1 MLLAIKSCHMN
12 KLINITTRYYIVLF
26 LGVMLC
32 WSVVLYFVMK
42 FEVYQNIDEVLFNR
56 VNNVRS
62 HLEQNSLTVIDPLAD
77 YKINEISK
85 SEFDKAKKD
94 IYNDTLVYEPTD
106 EEFDEYRKLQTSFE
120 AGHRYW
126 EITVVKPRLESTEIL
141 NTVVFTLIPLSILMV
156 LMLAISARRLNK
168 KLWKPFY
175 NIVNYLSDYRIDQ
188 DVAAPQEDSKIE
200 EFESLKKSVQTLLQ
214 RNKNVFEQQKQFI
227 ENASHETQT
236 PLAVIQS
243 QLEIL
248 LQMPE
253 LTNDQAE
260 IIQSALKETD
270 RLTKLN
276 KTLLLLSKIQ
286 NQQFIDKSEVN
297 LDSLARKLVKYFD
310 EKKEKLHLTVNLES
324 SPDATVKSNPM
335 LAEVLLGN
343 LIKNSFVHNMEQGSV
358 RISVTS
364 NRFEISNTGNPIAD
378 KNRIF
383 ERFNNKSSTTDSWG
397 LGLSIVKKITEVNGW
412 NISYESENHHHK
424 FRVDF

>member
-1 MLLAIKSCHMN
+1 MLLAIKSLNMN
-12 KLINITTRYYIVLF
+12 KLINITTRYYIILF

-42 FEVYQNIDEVLFNR
+42 YEVYQNIDEVLHNR
-56 VNNVRS
+56 VHNVRTYI
-62 HLEQNSLTVIDPLAD
+62 ERNSLPSKDPLAD
-77 YKINEISK
+77 YAVSEIPK
-85 SEFDKAKKD
+85 KEFDKTKKGV
-94 IYNDTLVYEPTD
+94 YSDTLVYERTD
-106 EEFDEYRKLQTSFE
+106 DEFDEYRKLETSFE
-120 AGHRYW
+120 ASNRFW
-126 EITVVKPRLESTEIL
+126 QITVVKPRLESTEIL

-156 LMLAISARRLNK
+156 LIFAISARRLNK

-175 NIVNYLSDYRIDQ
+175 NIVNYLSDYRIDKE
-188 DVAAPQEDSKIE
+188 VTAPQDNSEVE
-200 EFESLKKSVQTLLQ
+200 EFESLKKSVHTLMQ
-214 RNKNVFEQQKQFI
+214 RNKDVFEQQKQFI

-260 IIQSALKETD
+260 IIQSALNETD

-286 NQQFIDKSEVN
+286 NQQFIDKSQV
-297 LDSLARKLVKYFD
+297 DIGSLARKLVKYFD
-310 EKKEKLHLTVNLES
+310 EKKEKLGLTVNLES
-324 SPDATVKSNPM
+324 SPEATVKSNPI

-343 LIKNSFVHNMEQGSV
+343 LIKNAFVHNVPQGMV
-358 RISVTS
+358 RISVTA
-364 NRFEISNTGNPIAD
+364 NRLEVSNTGNPVAD
-378 KNRIF
+378 KTRIF

-412 NISYESENHHHK
+412 NIGYETKNHYHK
-424 FRVDF
+424 FWVNF

>member
-1 MLLAIKSCHMN
+1 MN

-26 LGVMLC
+26 LAVMLG

-42 FEVYQNIDEVLFNR
+42 FEVYQNIDEVLYNR

-62 HLEQNSLTVIDPLAD
+62 YLEKKSLTAHDPLSD
-77 YKINEISK
+77 YTVGEISQLQ
-85 SEFDKAKKD
+85 FHHMKKEV
-94 IYNDTLVYEPTD
+94 YSDTLVYEPTD
-106 EEFDEYRKLQTSFE
+106 DEFDEYRKLETAFE
-120 AGHRYW
+120 AGDRYW
-126 EITVVKPRLESTEIL
+126 KITVVKPRLESTEML

-156 LMLAISARRLNK
+156 VIFALSARRLNR

-175 NIVNYLSDYRIDQ
+175 NIVNYVSDYRIDKE
-188 DVAAPQEDSKIE
+188 VAIPEQRSNVQ
-200 EFESLKKSVQTLLQ
+200 EFESLERSVHTLMQ
-214 RNKNVFEQQKQFI
+214 RNREVFEDQKQFI

-286 NQQFIDKSEVN
+286 NQQFMDRSEVN

-310 EKKEKLHLTVNLES
+310 EKKEKLKLTVNMEGT
-324 SPDATVKSNPM
+324 PDATVKTNPI

-343 LIKNSFVHNMEQGSV
+343 LIKNAFVHNVSQGMVSIKV
-358 RISVTS
+358 SS
-364 NRFEISNTGNPIAD
+364 QQLEISNTGNPVVD
-378 KNRIF
+378 QNRIF
-383 ERFNNKSSTTDSWG
+383 ERFNNRSSAADNWG

-412 NISYESENHHHK
+412 KLGYESDNQHHK
-424 FRVDF
+424 FRVEF